1 MLKLEDLQ
9 ADTHVTG
16 IEPGEPV
23 EILQVKRSGPDSID
37 VRYERR
43 NGDMAKK
50 TLFRADE
57 QKLALASE
65 TRVWAFDAAP
75 DAFKLAAEA
84 TRIKLAHLFDPM
96 MAVHTSDVDPLPH
109 QIAAVYEAMLPRQPL
124 RFVLADDPG
133 AGKTIMAGLLIREL
147 MLRGDLQRCLIVAPG
162 SLVEQWQTEL
172 SEKFGL
178 RFDILTNALVESTRT
193 GNPFVENDLL
203 IARLDQLSRKKDDW
217 HPKLCADSA
226 RWDLV
231 VMDEAHKAAA
241 HYFGTELKTTLR
253 FELAQLLGNPER
265 TRHFLLMTA
274 TPHNGNEEDF
284 QAWLSLVDP
293 ERFHGRA
300 KQALTPAEVADV
312 MRRMVKEEL
321 IKFDGTR
328 LFPARVA
335 QTLRYKLSPAEDALY
350 EAVTAYVREE
360 MGRAEQLEGKK
371 KGMVGFALTVLQ
383 RRLASSPHAIAESLR
398 RRRERLEER
407 LDALRCQ
414 RSPRSAGI

>member
-9 ADTHVTG
+9 PNTHVTG
-16 IEPGEPV
+16 IEPAETV
-23 EILQVKRSGPDSID
+23 ELLNVKRAGPDTVD
-37 VRYERR
+37 VTYERR
-43 NGDMAKK
+43 NGQLLKK
-50 TLFRADE
+50 TLFRGDE
-57 QKLALASE
+57 PKLAVASE
-65 TRVWAFDAAP
+65 ARVWAFDAAP

-172 SEKFGL
+172 AEKFGL

-193 GNPFVENDLL
+193 GNPFVEHDML
-203 IARLDQLSRKKDDW
+203 IARLDQLARKDEW
-217 HPKLCADSA
+217 HPKLFADTA

-231 VMDEAHKAAA
+231 VMDEAHKMAA
-241 HYFGTELKTTLR
+241 HYFGGELKTTLR
-253 FELAQLLGNPER
+253 YDLGRLIGNPER

-284 QAWLSLVDP
+284 QAWLALVDP
-293 ERFHGRA
+293 ERFHGKASA
-300 KQALTPAEVADV
+300 KVEPSAVADI

-321 IKFDGTR
+321 IKFDGTK
-328 LFPARVA
+328 LFPERRAETINY
-335 QTLRYKLSPAEDALY
+335 TLSEDEMALY

-360 MGRAEQLEGKK
+360 MGRADHLDGKK
-371 KGMVGFALTVLQ
+371 KGMVGFALTILQ
-383 RRLASSPHAIAESLR
+383 RRLASS
-398 RRRERLEER
+398 
-407 LDALRCQ
+407 
-414 RSPRSAGI
+414 RSPSPSRCAGAANVWKSGSRP